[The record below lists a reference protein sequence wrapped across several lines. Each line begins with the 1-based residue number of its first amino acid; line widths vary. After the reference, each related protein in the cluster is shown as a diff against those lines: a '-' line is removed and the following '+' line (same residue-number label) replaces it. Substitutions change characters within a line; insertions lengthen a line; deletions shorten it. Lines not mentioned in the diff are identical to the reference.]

1 MEEVKTYLKNLER
14 DCWSIYCKTP
24 SHKSVQLPEYPKN
37 LTPEILLRYAL
48 AYLSDT
54 NSMSTKFDYKI
65 RIELNKE
72 TGMITQ
78 LPNTG
83 YGTLIPAQNN
93 ENYLILMKRK
103 GKYKWIGD
111 DEIPTHVEKLVSE
124 SFEWYNRIIQKKLK
138 FTMDMILFGCNN

>member
-1 MEEVKTYLKNLER
+1 MEEVKTYLKKLER
-14 DCWSIYCKTP
+14 DAWSPYCILP
-24 SHKSVQLPEYPKN
+24 SHKSAQLPKYPDD

-54 NSMSTKFDYKI
+54 NRMNTKFDYKI
-65 RIELNKE
+65 LFEMNKK

-78 LPNTG
+78 LPNTS
-83 YGTLIPAQNN
+83 YGTLIPAKNN

-103 GKYKWIGD
+103 GAYEWIGN
-111 DEIPTHVEKLVSE
+111 DEIPTHVEKIVSD
-124 SFEWYNRIIQKKLK
+124 SFEWYNKIIEKKLK